1 MYKEYLYP
9 VYSNRKSF
17 YKKAIVLETDKGAH
31 ILYSYGTPIVGI
43 LEENIV
49 YPLNLIHT
57 HTTSR
62 HVDEFTRQYLGYH
75 LDINILTSMQNSLN
89 TRTMVS
95 SLGFF
100 PSYISI

>member
-1 MYKEYLYP
+1 MHKEYLQA
-9 VYSNRKSF
+9 VYSSRKSF

-43 LEENIV
+43 MGGDTV
-49 YPLNLIHT
+49 YPLKLVGSY
-57 HTTSR
+57 TTGR
-62 HVDEFTRQYLGYH
+62 HVDEFTRQYLGYPLDTSILASMQKS
-75 LDINILTSMQNSLN
+75 LDI
-89 TRTMVS
+89 RTMLP